1 LLKEIMLNQKLNKG
15 DRVLLLHMEGEMVSP
30 GTKGTV
36 SNISKDPFEKDAVIY
51 SVRWDDGGNLSLLSV
66 TDAWKKIEE
75 PIKESFEQAKWFV
88 NNKII
93 IECFDTR
100 FLGQFLEKV
109 RQSGITNMF
118 GASAYLYM
126 GRERIENEF
135 KYKNIHNE
143 EVFEEVLDMADE
155 SQTKMIDGVMKVIE
169 KEGEEVSVELV
180 NRRIQRY
187 STLFLNY
194 WMRLHGG

>member
-1 LLKEIMLNQKLNKG
+1 MLNQKLNKG

-118 GASAYLYM
+118 GASPYLYM

>member
-1 LLKEIMLNQKLNKG
+1 MLNQKLNKG

>member
-1 LLKEIMLNQKLNKG
+1 MLNQKLNKG

-51 SVRWDDGGNLSLLSV
+51 SVRWDDGGSLSLLSV

-75 PIKESFEQAKWFV
+75 PIKESFEHAKWFI

-100 FLGQFLEKV
+100 FLGEFLKKIK
-109 RQSGITNMF
+109 QSGITNMF
-118 GASAYLYM
+118 GASPYLYM

-143 EVFEEVLDMADE
+143 EVFEEVLDMANE

>member
-1 LLKEIMLNQKLNKG
+1 MLNQKLNKG

-75 PIKESFEQAKWFV
+75 PIKESYEQAKWFV

-93 IECFDTR
+93 IECFDIR

-118 GASAYLYM
+118 GASPYLYM

>member
-1 LLKEIMLNQKLNKG
+1 MLNQKLIKG

-118 GASAYLYM
+118 GASPYLYM

-143 EVFEEVLDMADE
+143 EVFEEVLDMANE

>member
-1 LLKEIMLNQKLNKG
+1 MLNQKLNKG

-93 IECFDTR
+93 IECFDTK

-118 GASAYLYM
+118 GASPYLYM

>member
-1 LLKEIMLNQKLNKG
+1 MLNPKLNKG

-30 GTKGTV
+30 GTKGVVRSIT
-36 SNISKDPFEKDAVIY
+36 KDPFEKDEVIY
-51 SVRWDDGGNLSLLSV
+51 NVNWDDGGSLSLLST

-75 PIKESFEQAKWFV
+75 PIKESFEHAKWFV

-93 IECFDTR
+93 VECFDTR
-100 FLGQFLEKV
+100 FLGEFLEKI

-118 GASAYLYM
+118 GASPYLYM

-143 EVFEEVLDMADE
+143 EVYEEVLDMADE
-155 SQTKMIDGVMKVIE
+155 SKYKMIDGVMKVIE
-169 KEGEEVSVELV
+169 KEGKEVSVGLA
-180 NRRIQRY
+180 NRYIQRCA
-187 STLFLNY
+187 TLFLDY
-194 WMRLHGG
+194 WMRLHSV

>member
-1 LLKEIMLNQKLNKG
+1 MLNPKLNKG

-30 GTKGTV
+30 GTKGVVRSIT
-36 SNISKDPFEKDAVIY
+36 KDPFEKDGVIY
-51 SVRWDDGGNLSLLSV
+51 NVTWDDGGNLSLLSA

-75 PIKESFEQAKWFV
+75 PIKESFEQAKWFM

-93 IECFDTR
+93 VECFDTR
-100 FLGQFLEKV
+100 FLGEFLEKI

-118 GASAYLYM
+118 GASPYLYM

-143 EVFEEVLDMADE
+143 EVYEEVLDMADE
-155 SQTKMIDGVMKVIE
+155 SQHKMINGVIKVIE
-169 KEGEEVSVELV
+169 KEGKDVNIELV
-180 NRRIQRY
+180 NRYIKKY
-187 STLFLNY
+187 ASLFLDY
-194 WMRLHGG
+194 WMRLHSV

>member
-1 LLKEIMLNQKLNKG
+1 MLNQKLNKG

-36 SNISKDPFEKDAVIY
+36 SNISKDPFEKDGVIY

-118 GASAYLYM
+118 GASPYLYM

>member
-1 LLKEIMLNQKLNKG
+1 MLNPKLNKG

-30 GTKGTV
+30 GTKGVVRSIT
-36 SNISKDPFEKDAVIY
+36 KDPFEKDGVIY
-51 SVRWDDGGNLSLLSV
+51 NVTWDDGGNLSLLSA

-75 PIKESFEQAKWFV
+75 PIKESFEQAKWFM

-93 IECFDTR
+93 VECFDTR
-100 FLGQFLEKV
+100 FLGEFLKKV

-118 GASAYLYM
+118 GASPYLYM

-143 EVFEEVLDMADE
+143 EVYEEVLDMADE

-169 KEGEEVSVELV
+169 KEGKEVSVELV
-180 NRRIQRY
+180 NRRIQRC

>member
-1 LLKEIMLNQKLNKG
+1 MLNQKLNKG

-93 IECFDTR
+93 IECFDIR

-118 GASAYLYM
+118 GASPYLYM
-126 GRERIENEF
+126 GRERIEHEF
-135 KYKNIHNE
+135 KYKNIHNK
-143 EVFEEVLDMADE
+143 EVFEEVLDMSDE

-169 KEGEEVSVELV
+169 KEGEEISVELV
-180 NRRIQRY
+180 NRYIQRC
-187 STLFLNY
+187 SSLFLNY

>member
-1 LLKEIMLNQKLNKG
+1 MLNQKLNKG

-118 GASAYLYM
+118 GASPYLYM

-143 EVFEEVLDMADE
+143 EVFEEVLDMANE

>member
-1 LLKEIMLNQKLNKG
+1 MLNPELNKG

-30 GTKGTV
+30 GTKGVVRSIT
-36 SNISKDPFEKDAVIY
+36 KDPFEKDGVIY
-51 SVRWDDGGNLSLLSV
+51 NVTWDDGGNLSLLSA

-75 PIKESFEQAKWFV
+75 PIKESFEQAKWFM

-93 IECFDTR
+93 VECFDTR
-100 FLGQFLEKV
+100 FLGEFLEKI

-118 GASAYLYM
+118 GASPYLYM

-143 EVFEEVLDMADE
+143 EVYEEVLDMADE
-155 SQTKMIDGVMKVIE
+155 SKYKMIDGVMKVIE
-169 KEGEEVSVELV
+169 KEGKEVSVGLA
-180 NRRIQRY
+180 NRYIQRCA
-187 STLFLNY
+187 TLFLNY
-194 WMRLHGG
+194 WMRIHGG

>member
-1 LLKEIMLNQKLNKG
+1 MLNQKLNKG

-51 SVRWDDGGNLSLLSV
+51 SVRWDDGGSLSLLSV

-118 GASAYLYM
+118 GASPYLYM

-169 KEGEEVSVELV
+169 KEGKEVSVELV
-180 NRRIQRY
+180 NRYIQRC
-187 STLFLNY
+187 SSLFLDY

>member
-1 LLKEIMLNQKLNKG
+1 MLNQKLNKG

-51 SVRWDDGGNLSLLSV
+51 SVRWDDGGSLSLLSV

-118 GASAYLYM
+118 GASPYLYM

>member
-1 LLKEIMLNQKLNKG
+1 MLNQKLNKG

-75 PIKESFEQAKWFV
+75 PIKESYEQAKWFV

-93 IECFDTR
+93 IECFDIR

-118 GASAYLYM
+118 GASPYLYM

-169 KEGEEVSVELV
+169 KEGKEVSVELV
-180 NRRIQRY
+180 NRYIQRC
-187 STLFLNY
+187 SSLFLDY